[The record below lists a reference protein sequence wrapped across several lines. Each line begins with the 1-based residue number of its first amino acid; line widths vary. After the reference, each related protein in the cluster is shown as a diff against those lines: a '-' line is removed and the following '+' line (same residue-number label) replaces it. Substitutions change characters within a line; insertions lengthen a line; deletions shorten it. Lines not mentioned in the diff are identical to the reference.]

1 MVKIMPHYQ
10 STNII
15 LSIFFFKDNYNM
27 LLISQLELF
36 PPKPPSTL
44 CMERCQFSYKAFVS
58 FKNIC
63 MHNSN
68 EHAVKLRRLEILDLI
83 KSIVL
88 KH

>member
-10 STNII
+10 SSNTI
-15 LSIFFFKDNYNM
+15 LSFFFFFFKK
-27 LLISQLELF
+27 L
-36 PPKPPSTL
+36 
-44 CMERCQFSYKAFVS
+44 S
-58 FKNIC
+58 FKKIC